1 MGTWKLIGLGI
12 AWALASIAIAFVT
25 AILGTELLD
34 VVGIVESGESSYTI
48 AINAIL
54 LVVFV
59 GLILVPFLLRN
70 RFVDPDVSEV
80 EQ

>member
-1 MGTWKLIGLGI
+1 LKLVGLGI
-12 AWALASIAIAFVT
+12 AWALASIAIAYVA

-34 VVGIVESGESSYTI
+34 VVGVVESGESSYTI

-59 GLILVPFLLRN
+59 GLVLVPFVFRN
-70 RFVDPDVSEV
+70 RFVDLEADDVG
-80 EQ
+80 Q

>member
-1 MGTWKLIGLGI
+1 VGTLKLVGLGI
-12 AWALASIAIAFVT
+12 AWALASIAIAYVA

-34 VVGIVESGESSYTI
+34 VVGVVESGESSYTI

-59 GLILVPFLLRN
+59 GLVLVPFVFRN
-70 RFVDPDVSEV
+70 RFVDLEADDVG
-80 EQ
+80 Q

>member
-1 MGTWKLIGLGI
+1 MGTLKLVGLGI
-12 AWALASIAIAFVT
+12 AWALASIAIAYVA

-59 GLILVPFLLRN
+59 GLILVPFVFRN
-70 RFVDPDVSEV
+70 RFVDPEADDV

>member
-1 MGTWKLIGLGI
+1 MGTFKLIGLGI
-12 AWALASIAIAFVT
+12 AWALASIAIAFVA
-25 AILGTELLD
+25 AIIGTELLD

-48 AINAIL
+48 AINTIL
-54 LVVFV
+54 VLVFV

-70 RFVDPDVSEV
+70 RYVDPEVSEV

>member
-1 MGTWKLIGLGI
+1 MKLVGLGI
-12 AWALASIAIAFVT
+12 AWALASIAIAYVA

-59 GLILVPFLLRN
+59 GLVLVPFVFRN
-70 RFVDPDVSEV
+70 RFVDLEADDVG
-80 EQ
+80 Q

>member
-1 MGTWKLIGLGI
+1 MGTLKLVGLGI
-12 AWALASIAIAFVT
+12 AWALASIAIAYVA

-34 VVGIVESGESSYTI
+34 VVGVVESGESSYTI

-59 GLILVPFLLRN
+59 GLVLVPFVFRN
-70 RFVDPDVSEV
+70 RFVDLEADDVG
-80 EQ
+80 Q

>member
-1 MGTWKLIGLGI
+1 MGTLKLIGLGT
-12 AWALASIAIAFVT
+12 AWALASIAIAFVA

-34 VVGIVESGESSYTI
+34 VVGIVESGESSYAI

-59 GLILVPFLLRN
+59 GLMLVPFLLRN
-70 RFVDPDVSEV
+70 RFVDPAIDDVD
-80 EQ
+80 Q

>member
-1 MGTWKLIGLGI
+1 MGTLKLVGLGI
-12 AWALASIAIAFVT
+12 AWALASIAIALVA

-59 GLILVPFLLRN
+59 GLVLVPFVFRN
-70 RFVDPDVSEV
+70 RFVDLEADDVG
-80 EQ
+80 Q

>member
-1 MGTWKLIGLGI
+1 MGTLKLIGLGI
-12 AWALASIAIAFVT
+12 AWALASIAIAFVA

-48 AINAIL
+48 AINAIML
-54 LVVFV
+54 AVFI
-59 GLILVPFLLRN
+59 GLILVPFFLRN